1 MARDMREQFIKASRL
16 HFQAHIEKHRIN
28 VENLMENAVGVG
40 EHGDIMDTIEK
51 EMEEISKY
59 HDLLEVLDTYFNG
72 KPKKELINER
82 T

>member
-1 MARDMREQFIKASRL
+1 
-16 HFQAHIEKHRIN
+16 
-28 VENLMENAVGVG
+28 MEVGVG

-59 HDLLEVLDTYFNG
+59 HDLLEVIDTYFNG
-72 KPKKELINER
+72 KPKEINELINER